1 MCYDHSVKA
10 APGTWNVLTAAHE
23 VDGSGQGGCPQWSCW
38 LAAACWLGDVGMRET
53 SHNRQSVPEMW
64 QLEFYRGLITGSEE
78 QPLLK
83 QLLF

>member
-1 MCYDHSVKA
+1 
-10 APGTWNVLTAAHE
+10 
-23 VDGSGQGGCPQWSCW
+23 
-38 LAAACWLGDVGMRET
+38 MRET